1 MTHFSWGGAT
11 LWRLILLRHLNSYL
25 CFLSDHVATEDLMM
39 REVRQAF
46 EQIPNNNL
54 DEVTAKGE
62 DCINPKGSKTEL
74 QRSHKIFLNA
84 IKVKTLKIVLAN
96 KIRNMH
102 HL

>member
-1 MTHFSWGGAT
+1 
-11 LWRLILLRHLNSYL
+11 
-25 CFLSDHVATEDLMM
+25 M
-39 REVRQAF
+39 REVRQVVK
-46 EQIPNNNL
+46 QNPYNNL

-96 KIRNMH
+96 KKYEI
-102 HL
+102 